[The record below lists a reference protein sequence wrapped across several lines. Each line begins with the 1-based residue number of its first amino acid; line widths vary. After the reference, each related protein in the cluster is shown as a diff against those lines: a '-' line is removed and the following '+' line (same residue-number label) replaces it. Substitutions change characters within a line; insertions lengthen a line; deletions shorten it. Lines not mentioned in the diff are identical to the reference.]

1 MHFLFSMSIK
11 STFSLPTYILVTFII
26 YPVYSPYNIVDFSLS
41 KKGWAGIRDIDKAV
55 VKEAEA
61 DAEF

>member
-1 MHFLFSMSIK
+1 MSIK
-11 STFSLPTYILVTFII
+11 S
-26 YPVYSPYNIVDFSLS
+26 PVFTLQVIVDFSSS

-61 DAEF
+61 DAEFKSSNGKEE